1 MRCGNVIRELSAPT
15 GEPRAALL
23 ADHLAHCPSCARWA
37 ERNAR
42 LDQIWEATRPPEL
55 SAAAWDRL
63 WADVSESLDRSRV
76 TVAPA
81 PAPALVLAPAV
92 ARPWRR
98 SAVAVFAL
106 AQAAAIL
113 VGFGLAWRQPPSVV
127 MASEKVVDLPQDQD
141 QIPVISLDHKTVR
154 TLAQN
159 GSPNGVDPLF
169 YALGEFESQAELR

>member
-15 GEPRAALL
+15 GEPQAALL
-23 ADHLAHCPSCARWA
+23 ADHLAHCSSCARWA

-63 WADVSESLDRSRV
+63 WANVSESLDPSRV
-76 TVAPA
+76 TIPS
-81 PAPALVLAPAV
+81 APALAPV
-92 ARPWRR
+92 GSRPWRR

-113 VGFGLAWRQPPSVV
+113 VCFGLAWRQPPSV